1 MAKGNPN
8 PVTKFKKGHKK
19 VAGRPPGQPNY
30 LTADIRKLIRQAAE
44 ETGFITTV
52 PVLDAE
58 GKPTGQFEEKMIE
71 EGEKGYLSVSLD
83 DGGAA
88 PRQRRAADS
97 VAQRQGKPSL
107 PLTYGLRLISHN

>member
-1 MAKGNPN
+1 MVASVAWPLATAVAKR
-8 PVTKFKKGHKK
+8 T
-19 VAGRPPGQPNY
+19 Q
-30 LTADIRKLIRQAAE
+30 
-44 ETGFITTV
+44 
-52 PVLDAE
+52 
-58 GKPTGQFEEKMIE
+58 QFEEKMIE

>member
-1 MAKGNPN
+1 MDDQG
-8 PVTKFKKGHKK
+8 
-19 VAGRPPGQPNY
+19 
-30 LTADIRKLIRQAAE
+30 L
-44 ETGFITTV
+44 
-52 PVLDAE
+52 
-58 GKPTGQFEEKMIE
+58 PTGRTELVHSG
-71 EGEKGYLSVSLD
+71 EGGITGYLVWLGKNNPAAYAPLLARVLPLQVNQKVEHALD